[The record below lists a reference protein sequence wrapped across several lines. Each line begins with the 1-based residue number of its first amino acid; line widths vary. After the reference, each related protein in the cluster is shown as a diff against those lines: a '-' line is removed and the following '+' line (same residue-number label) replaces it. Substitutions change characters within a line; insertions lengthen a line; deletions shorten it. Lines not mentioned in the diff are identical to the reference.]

1 MPVLEA
7 GRGETRTGRL
17 WTCVREDW
25 SAGSE
30 EAFRYAPDHKA
41 EHPIGDKQV
50 ALPQL
55 VHLLILIHK
64 LMLGTPFWRERYAK
78 RTWHIRLISSVAFI
92 ISLMK
97 NLNATAFPR

>member
-30 EAFRYAPDHKA
+30 EAFRYSSDHKA

-55 VHLLILIHK
+55 
-64 LMLGTPFWRERYAK
+64 PF
-78 RTWHIRLISSVAFI
+78 
-92 ISLMK
+92 
-97 NLNATAFPR
+97 NP